1 MKILQLKN
9 NFLIFCCL
17 VFLSLY
23 HSSAQTI
30 PCDLG
35 FKDGTGMKKTRLVGI
50 HEDLL
55 LVADTG
61 NYKIIN
67 VEKITRVRFDKGN
80 YFWAGMGIGAATGF
94 VGGIVLY
101 ELFSEKK
108 KKLFTKD
115 ATLGITLVF
124 VLPGAILGSLVGLAF
139 RNVDNYDISNMAPYV
154 KSKEIKFMMQD
165 HSEWR

>member
-9 NFLIFCCL
+9 NLLIFFCL
-17 VFLSLY
+17 IFLSLHY
-23 HSSAQTI
+23 SSAQTI

-35 FKDGTGMKKTRLVGI
+35 FKDGSGMKRTRLVGI

-67 VEKITRVRFDKGN
+67 VEKITNIRFDKGN
-80 YFWAGMGIGAATGF
+80 YFWAGMGIGAAAGF
-94 VGGIVLY
+94 VTGIVLY
-101 ELFSEKK
+101 EFFSQKRK
-108 KKLFTKD
+108 TLITND
-115 ATLGITLVF
+115 ATIGITLVF
-124 VLPGAILGSLVGLAF
+124 ALPCALLGSLVGLAF
-139 RNVDNYDISNMAPYV
+139 RNVDYYDISDMHPYM
-154 KSKEIKFMMQD
+154 KSKEIKYIMQD